1 MHAIRGRYGFIP
13 ELPTVPGV
21 ESVGVIDELDS
32 GVIQRGLPRRTPE
45 RVAARRRGSASSP
58 G

>member
-1 MHAIRGRYGFIP
+1 MRGRYGFIP